1 MIIVE
6 IKLALIVVVLSFL
19 VMHES
24 RTKKIEL
31 VPADLRRL
39 NSLIESSSK
48 TPTTKKIPSTSDSF
62 GTISS

>member
-1 MIIVE
+1 MIIIE

-24 RTKKIEL
+24 TTKKIEL

-48 TPTTKKIPSTSDSF
+48 TPTTKKNPSASDSF
-62 GTISS
+62 ETISS

>member
-24 RTKKIEL
+24 ITKKIEL